1 MRLYVGQVFCAKRQT
16 RVGADSTQW
25 KWKHVLAKKVKPK
38 LHINVLEL
46 AAVAL
51 AVRWR
56 MRSRPRS
63 GRFLHLCDSQ
73 VCLAVLTKGRTAS
86 P

>member
-1 MRLYVGQVFCAKRQT
+1 MRLDVGQAFRAKPQT
-16 RVGADSTQW
+16 RVGVDSTRW
-25 KWKHVLAKKVKPK
+25 KWTHVLAKKVKPK

-46 AAVAL
+46 APVSL

-63 GRFLHLCDSQ
+63 GGFFTSATRRC
-73 VCLAVLTKGRTAS
+73 AS
-86 P
+86 RS